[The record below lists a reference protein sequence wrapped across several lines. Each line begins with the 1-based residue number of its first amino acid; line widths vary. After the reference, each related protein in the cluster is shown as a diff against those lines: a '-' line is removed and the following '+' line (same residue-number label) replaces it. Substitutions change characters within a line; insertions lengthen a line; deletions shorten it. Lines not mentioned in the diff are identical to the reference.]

1 MVTEVSRSIV
11 EILVATGATGSTPFL
26 NDVGTIMAARE
37 RARTGRSDMA
47 AKKVFR
53 IEALTAA
60 EGAAASPNRDGERH
74 RELLEEIRALRRIV
88 QPTQELGE
96 KALEQLRRDQA
107 EARKIK
113 AEMDLIYE
121 AINRTKREIATLHVS
136 GCNGR
141 ELSRVTNEL
150 DAVVLGT
157 EQATE
162 TILASAELIDERA
175 GLLAAKLDGSD
186 QGLANDIQEHTLQIF
201 EACNFQDLTGQR
213 ITKVVG
219 ALRFVEERIIKMME
233 IWGGVESFKEI
244 EIELEHRLGDQALL
258 NGPALESDGGIATQD
273 DIDALFA

>member
-1 MVTEVSRSIV
+1 
-11 EILVATGATGSTPFL
+11 
-26 NDVGTIMAARE
+26 MAAR
-37 RARTGRSDMA
+37 
-47 AKKVFR
+47 KIFR
-53 IEALTAA
+53 IEALNAA
-60 EGAAASPNRDGERH
+60 ESAAAAPSRADDRH
-74 RELLEEIRALRRIV
+74 QEILDEIRSLRRLV
-88 QPTQELGE
+88 QPTHELGE
-96 KALEQLRRDQA
+96 KAFEQLRRDQA
-107 EARKIK
+107 EAMKIK

-136 GCNGR
+136 GCNGQ

-150 DAVVLGT
+150 DAVVMGT

-175 GLLAAKLDGSD
+175 GLLAAKLKGDD
-186 QGLANDIQEHTLQIF
+186 HGLAADIQEHTVQIF

-233 IWGGVESFKEI
+233 IWGGVESFKEL
-244 EIELEHRLGDQALL
+244 EVELEHRLGDQALL
-258 NGPALESDGGIATQD
+258 NGPALESDRGIASQD